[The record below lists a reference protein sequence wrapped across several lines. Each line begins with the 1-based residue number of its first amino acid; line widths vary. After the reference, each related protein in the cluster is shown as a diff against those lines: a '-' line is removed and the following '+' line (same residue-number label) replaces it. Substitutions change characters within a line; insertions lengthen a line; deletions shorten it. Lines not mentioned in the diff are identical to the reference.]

1 MAVPAFQMEKL
12 SNRIT
17 RIFAPSRELMYLVE
31 GDDRAALLDSG
42 CGIGFVRP
50 LIKRLTD
57 KPLVVL
63 LTHGHIDHAMGA
75 SEFPPENVYINK
87 EDAYVYQENASH
99 AFRKGG
105 LCLMGPA
112 GQAVVPEE
120 DFTPE
125 RPITAYRDL
134 KEGDRFDLGG
144 ISVEVYAC
152 PGHTR
157 GTLVMLIPQARALL
171 LGDACNS
178 RTFLFGEEST
188 SVEEYQESLIKLEKA
203 LAGKY
208 DVVLSSHGDG
218 WLAPGIMGENI
229 ALCQRILDGTADQ
242 EPFEFQGS
250 HGLIA
255 DAIAE
260 PRHGN
265 IVYHPEHIRR

>member
-1 MAVPAFQMEKL
+1 MAVPAFRTEKL
-12 SNRIT
+12 SDHIT
-17 RIFAPSRELMYLVE
+17 RIFAPCRELMYLVE

-42 CGIGFVRP
+42 CGIGFVCP
-50 LIKRLTD
+50 LVERLTD

-75 SEFPPENVYINK
+75 SEFPPENVYINQ
-87 EDAYVYQENASH
+87 EDAYVYQKNATH
-99 AFRKGG
+99 AFRKSG
-105 LCLMGPA
+105 LGMMGPA

-157 GTLVMLIPQARALL
+157 GTLVMLLPQVRTLL

-178 RTFLFGEEST
+178 RTFLFGGEST
-188 SVEEYQESLIKLEKA
+188 SIEEYQESLIRLEHA
-203 LAGKY
+203 VAGKY

-218 WLAPGIMGENI
+218 WLFPGIIGENI
-229 ALCQRILDGTADQ
+229 ALCKRILDGTADQ
-242 EPFEFQGS
+242 EPFQFQAT

-255 DAIAE
+255 DASAE
-260 PRHGN
+260 PGHGN

>member
-1 MAVPAFQMEKL
+1 MAVPAFRVEKL
-12 SNRIT
+12 SDRIT
-17 RIFAPSRELMYLVE
+17 RIIAPCRELMYLVE

-50 LIKRLTD
+50 LVERLTD

-75 SEFPPENVYINK
+75 SEFPPEHVYISQK
-87 EDAYVYQENASH
+87 DAYVYQANGTH
-99 AFRKGG
+99 AYRKGG
-105 LCLMGPA
+105 LGLMGPA
-112 GQAVVPEE
+112 GKAVVPEE

-134 KEGDRFDLGG
+134 MEGDRFDLGG

-178 RTFLFGEEST
+178 RTFLFGEESI
-188 SVEEYQESLIKLEKA
+188 SIEAYQESLIRLERTVD
-203 LAGKY
+203 GKY

-218 WLAPGIMGENI
+218 WLFPGIMGENI
-229 ALCQRILDGTADQ
+229 ALCQRILDGTADRV
-242 EPFEFQGS
+242 PYAFQGS

-255 DAIAE
+255 DANAG

-265 IVYHPEHIRR
+265 IVYHPGHIRK